1 LGIQLISNQPQYS
14 MLWRVIEEEIVP
26 TSIGLGIGQ
35 ICWSPLAQGVL
46 TGKYVPGKAA
56 PAESRFAAEDGSLKE
71 NRYLTDDILERVQLL
86 KPLAQEAGLSMAGLA
101 VAWVL
106 QNSNVSAAIVGASR
120 PEQLEDNAKAAGV
133 KLDESILA
141 RIDELL
147 DPVTERDPG
156 KVESFK
162 ERA

>member
-1 LGIQLISNQPQYS
+1 
-14 MLWRVIEEEIVP
+14 
-26 TSIGLGIGQ
+26 
-35 ICWSPLAQGVL
+35 
-46 TGKYVPGKAA
+46 
-56 PAESRFAAEDGSLKE
+56 
-71 NRYLTDDILERVQLL
+71 
-86 KPLAQEAGLSMAGLA
+86 MAGLA

-133 KLDESILA
+133 RLDDSLMA

-147 DPVTERDPG
+147 GPVAERDPQ

-162 ERA
+162 ERV